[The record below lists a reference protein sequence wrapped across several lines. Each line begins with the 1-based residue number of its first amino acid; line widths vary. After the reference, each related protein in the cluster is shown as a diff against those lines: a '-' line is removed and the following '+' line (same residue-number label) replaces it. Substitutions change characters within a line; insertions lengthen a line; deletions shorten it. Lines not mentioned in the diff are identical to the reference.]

1 MDRTADCDCSA
12 CPVTVEL
19 NAVFN
24 VSQVLAH
31 SLDVQRTLCE
41 VLEELNDRGKM
52 KHGIVTLLDPDS
64 GELILR
70 AIHGDP
76 TPGRKL
82 EGVRYRPGEGIIGRI
97 LEDGETVVVER
108 IADEPRFVNYLGV
121 YDPELPFI
129 AAPIRMGKRII
140 GVLAAQ
146 PDACTLPV
154 LKERARFLEMIAN
167 LCAQV
172 VRLSWNMAQER
183 QHLLGERDRL
193 QKEVSNQYGFDNII
207 GHSPAMRRVFEQIRA
222 VAKWTTTVLIRGESG
237 TGKELVASSIHYNSP
252 RADKPFIRL
261 NCAALSDQ
269 LLESELFG
277 HEKGAFT
284 GAVDHRLGRFEQADG
299 GTLFL
304 DEIGEIST
312 TFQGKLLRILQ
323 EGEFERVGSSKTLSV
338 DVRIIAATNREL
350 EAEVAAGRF
359 REDLYYRLNVMPI
372 YMPPLRSRLEDLP
385 DLAQFLVERIS
396 KRQGRPVKIND
407 GALRLLI
414 QYDWPGNIRELE
426 NCLERSA
433 VMAEDGCIDHDILGL
448 TGLEER
454 IMSQGGNLVQPLTP
468 NPSPSGR
475 GVGGEDH
482 PALDEK
488 ERIVAALEHAG
499 WVQAKAA
506 RLLGMTPRQVAYR
519 IQQLNIQVR
528 KI

>member
-1 MDRTADCDCSA
+1 
-12 CPVTVEL
+12 VEL
-19 NAVFN
+19 NALFN

-31 SLDVQRTLCE
+31 SLDVQRTLVK
-41 VLEELNDRGKM
+41 VLEELNERGDM
-52 KHGIVTLLDPDS
+52 KHGMVTLLDPDT

-70 AIHGDP
+70 AIHNDP
-76 TPGRKL
+76 APDRKL
-82 EGVRYRPGEGIIGRI
+82 EHVRYRHGEGIIGRI
-97 LEDGETVVVER
+97 LECGETVKVAR
-108 IADEPRFVNYLGV
+108 IADEPRFIDRLHV
-121 YDPELPFI
+121 YNPELPFI
-129 AAPIRMGKRII
+129 AAPIRMGVRII

-146 PDACTLPV
+146 PSPCTPPL
-154 LKERARFLEMIAN
+154 LQERARFLEMIAN
-167 LCAQV
+167 LIAQV
-172 VRLSWNMAQER
+172 VRLSWNMAEER
-183 QHLLGERDRL
+183 QNLLRERDRL
-193 QKEVSNQYGFDNII
+193 QQEITSQYGFNNII
-207 GHSPAMRRVFEQIRA
+207 GHSGAMRRVFEQIRA

-237 TGKELVASSIHYNSP
+237 TGKELVANSIHYNSP
-252 RADKPFIRL
+252 RAEKPFIRL

-304 DEIGEIST
+304 DEIGEISA
-312 TFQGKLLRILQ
+312 TFQAKLLRILQ
-323 EGEFERVGSSKTLSV
+323 EGEFERVGGSKTLAV
-338 DVRIIAATNREL
+338 DVRIIAATNRNL
-350 EAEVAAGRF
+350 EEEVEAGEF

-385 DLAQFLVERIS
+385 ELAQFLNARIS
-396 KRQGRPVKIND
+396 KRQSRPLQVSDCAI
-407 GALRLLI
+407 RLLM

-426 NCLERSA
+426 NCLERAA
-433 VMAEDGCIDHDILGL
+433 VMADDGCIDRDAICL

-454 IMSQGGNLVQPLTP
+454 ILAHGGNLVQPPDNL
-468 NPSPSGR
+468 NDPS
-475 GVGGEDH
+475 
-482 PALDEK
+482 LDER
-488 ERIVAALEHAG
+488 ERIIAALEHAG

>member
-1 MDRTADCDCSA
+1 MDLTTTCDCST
-12 CPVTVEL
+12 CPITVEL
-19 NAVFN
+19 NALFS

-31 SLDVQRTLCE
+31 SLDVQRTLCK
-41 VLEELNDRGKM
+41 VLEELNDRGDM
-52 KHGIVTLLDPDS
+52 KHGIVTLLDPES

-70 AIHGDP
+70 AIHNDP
-76 TPGRKL
+76 APDRKL
-82 EGVRYRPGEGIIGRI
+82 DRIRYRSGEGIIGRI
-97 LEDGETVVVER
+97 LEGGETVVVAR
-108 IADEPRFVNYLGV
+108 IADEPRFINHLGV
-121 YDPELPFI
+121 YNPELPFI
-129 AAPIRMGKRII
+129 AAPIRMGSLII

-146 PDACTLPV
+146 PSPCTPPFLQ
-154 LKERARFLEMIAN
+154 ERARFLEMIAN
-167 LCAQV
+167 LIAQV
-172 VRLSWNMAQER
+172 VRLSWNMAEER
-183 QHLLGERDRL
+183 QHLLRDRDRL
-193 QKEVSNQYGFDNII
+193 QQEITSQYGFNNII

-237 TGKELVASSIHYNSP
+237 TGKELVANSIHYNSP
-252 RADKPFIRL
+252 RAEKPFIRL

-304 DEIGEIST
+304 DEIGELSA
-312 TFQGKLLRILQ
+312 TFQAKLLRILQ
-323 EGEFERVGSSKTLSV
+323 EGEFERVGSSKTLTV
-338 DVRIIAATNREL
+338 DVRIIAATNRNL
-350 EAEVAAGRF
+350 EEEVEAGKF

-385 DLAQFLVERIS
+385 ELTQFLNARIS
-396 KRQGRPVKIND
+396 KRQGRPLEVSDCAI
-407 GALRLLI
+407 RLLM

-426 NCLERSA
+426 NCLERAA
-433 VMAEDGCIDHDILGL
+433 VMADDGCIDRDVLSL

-454 IMSQGGNLVQPLTP
+454 IVSRGGNLVEPP
-468 NPSPSGR
+468 ENFNDPS
-475 GVGGEDH
+475 
-482 PALDEK
+482 LDER
-488 ERIVAALEHAG
+488 ERIIAALEHAG

-519 IQQLNIQVR
+519 IQQLNILVR